1 MRACWIEE
9 NSCRLLLCQEKEKCS
24 EVKEQGE
31 ADMSRPRQHRHLKR
45 KNSILFLVFL
55 DFPHFFIHSGWQDTL
70 F

>member
-1 MRACWIEE
+1 MTNEMIIFNNRVALMDEGVIKGTG
-9 NSCRLLLCQEKEKCS
+9 N
-24 EVKEQGE
+24 
-31 ADMSRPRQHRHLKR
+31 MSRPRQHRHLKR